1 MKWHIYDFFNLA
13 ENQHWLSDDQEACQK
28 VLKQLP
34 PLIKAKFGLLK
45 TNQWAVGEYIG
56 GFLVQGAQ
64 AGLFRIYNGGRDHHE
79 RPNRWVLLAA
89 TGDLSEWRGM
99 DVVEALESPVLRAFG
114 ITPVPETVKLP
125 GGSPLWSNRL
135 PAGNGVP
142 TPFDERGGNSLDRVR
157 PAGAYLVEAHRN
169 GQILVVNL
177 AVEKRAIF
185 ECDAKTAAD
194 TKPTA
199 QAHPPVR
206 SPQANPP
213 ESRSLSVNRDGN
225 RKLIMAGSLGL
236 IAAFLAGFALGHH
249 LRPGKDGAQSQLAH
263 SPPSRDNFIAGN
275 DQPGEGNPSGN
286 LAAPAAFNASTRD
299 NERLPAADAL
309 RAPDVATPLSGPVS
323 ELFLGQL
330 MQIPMTKSIK
340 VQVSGTNHATL
351 TLRRDTPNGWTIRGD
366 NLPK

>member
-13 ENQHWLSDDQEACQK
+13 ENQHWLSEDQEACQK
-28 VLKQLP
+28 VLKQLL

-56 GFLVQGAQ
+56 GVIVQGSQ
-64 AGLFRIYNGGRDHHE
+64 AGLFRIYNGGRDHRE

-89 TGDLSEWRGM
+89 TGDLSEWRGI

-114 ITPVPETVKLP
+114 ITPVPEAAKLP

-135 PAGNGVP
+135 PAGNAVP
-142 TPFDERGGNSLDRVR
+142 TPFDEKGGNALDRVR
-157 PAGAYLVEAHRN
+157 PAGSYLVEAHRN

-185 ECDAKTAAD
+185 ACEAKTAAD
-194 TKPTA
+194 TEPTA

-213 ESRSLSVNRDGN
+213 ESRSLSVDRHGN
-225 RKLIMAGSLGL
+225 RKLIVAGSLGL
-236 IAAFLAGFALGHH
+236 ITAFLGGFALCHH
-249 LRPGKDGAQSQLAH
+249 LRPGKDGAQSQFAH

-275 DQPGEGNPSGN
+275 EQPGEGNPSGN
-286 LAAPAAFNASTRD
+286 LAAPAALDSPTRG
-299 NERLPAADAL
+299 NERLPAAGAL
-309 RAPDVATPLSGPVS
+309 RAPAATTPFSGPVS
-323 ELFLGQL
+323 EQFLAQL
-330 MQIPMTKSIK
+330 TGMTLSKSIK
-340 VQVSGTNHATL
+340 VQVSGANHATL
-351 TLRRDTPNGWTIRGD
+351 IIRRDTPNSWTIRGD